1 MIEVTRGALVE
12 FYDCQFRDKDKNP
25 TVPESALLRISY
37 LKRGCKACDEIEM
50 IGSNGL
56 WSATW
61 DSSEA
66 DPGNIYWF
74 IESTSPEAKVG
85 QGQFRLVA
93 NPAAMGCGC

>member
-1 MIEVTRGALVE
+1 MIEATRGALIE
-12 FYDCQFRDKDKNP
+12 FYDCMFRDKNKNM
-25 TVPESALLRISY
+25 TIPESAVLRIRY
-37 LKRGCKACDEIEM
+37 LKHGCRSCDEIEM
-50 IGSNGL
+50 TQKDGK

-66 DPGNIYWF
+66 DPGIIYWF

-93 NPAAMGCGC
+93 NPAAMDCGC